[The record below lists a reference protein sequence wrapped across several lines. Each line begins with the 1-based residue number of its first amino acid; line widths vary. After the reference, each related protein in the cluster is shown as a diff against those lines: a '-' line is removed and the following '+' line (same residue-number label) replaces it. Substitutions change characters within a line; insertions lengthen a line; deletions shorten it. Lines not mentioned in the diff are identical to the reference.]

1 VDQQDSSSR
10 DAPAMFGQSR
20 AGLLLDVTSIDAAAR
35 ERVPIATTKLMHER
49 GHEATVFELLPR

>member
-1 VDQQDSSSR
+1 
-10 DAPAMFGQSR
+10 MFGQSR